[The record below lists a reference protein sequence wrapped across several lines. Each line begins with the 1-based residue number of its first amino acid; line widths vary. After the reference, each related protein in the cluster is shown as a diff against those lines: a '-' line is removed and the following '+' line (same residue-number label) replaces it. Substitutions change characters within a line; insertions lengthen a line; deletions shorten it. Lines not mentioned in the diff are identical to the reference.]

1 MGFVDVGGVYEVCG
15 CRRGIW
21 GVDVGGVYGVWM

>member
-1 MGFVDVGGVYEVCG
+1 MGCG

-21 GVDVGGVYGVWM
+21 GVDVGGVYGVCGCRKGRLCA